1 MARGDLAEI
10 SGSDR
15 QSARERAFR
24 LLAGVV
30 AALVATFAVLA
41 AVFIGYDNSVQWVTH
56 THGVRTG
63 IADVLQGVSDAESA
77 QRAYLITNNER
88 YVSVQQEGRA
98 YALRRLSDLR
108 VMTSDNPDQQRR
120 VTRLAQLVDQRLA
133 IMDQVIATRRMSDT
147 EAAVL
152 VGRSHDAGGV
162 NTQIRKILL
171 EIDQAE
177 AALEDER
184 SRRASALRLA
194 LVVTALTFGFLLIAL
209 FVKAVRDLALDR
221 EVEAETSDRLR
232 ELVRQRTL
240 LLDEVNHRV
249 KNSLQ
254 QIAGVMRLQA
264 RASSNPEVREELEK
278 TISRIIAVGRVH
290 EQVYKAE
297 GRLGVFDAGSYADH
311 LARDLVQ
318 SMGRDDIRLEIETES
333 ALLDLSHA
341 SPIALILN
349 ELITNALKYG
359 CPPEAGPGALRVG
372 FVGEGQSYVLSVA
385 DEGPGL
391 APDAQP
397 ISPSTLGLR
406 AVDALARQ
414 LGGRLEVERPARGA
428 AFRVAFPKAAA

>member
-10 SGSDR
+10 TGSDR

-24 LLAGVV
+24 LLAGAVT
-30 AALVATFAVLA
+30 ALVATFAVLA

-56 THGVRTG
+56 THAVRTG

-77 QRAYLITNNER
+77 QRAYMITNNER
-88 YVSVQQEGRA
+88 YVGVQQEGRA

-108 VMTSDNPDQQRR
+108 VLTADNRPQLRR
-120 VTRLAQLVDQRLA
+120 VTALSQLVDQRLA
-133 IMDQVIATRRMSDT
+133 IMDQVIATRRMSDVD
-147 EAAVL
+147 AAVS
-152 VGRSHDAGGV
+152 VGRRHGAGGI
-162 NTQIRKILL
+162 NIQIRRILS

-177 AALEDER
+177 AQLEAER
-184 SRRASALRLA
+184 ERRASALRLL
-194 LVVTALTFGFLLIAL
+194 LVVTSVTFGLLLIAL

-264 RASSNPEVREELEK
+264 RASNNPEVREELEK
-278 TISRIIAVGRVH
+278 TLARIIAVGRVH

-318 SMGRDDIRLEIETES
+318 SMGREDIRLEIDTES

-359 CPPEAGPGALRVG
+359 CPPEAPGCALRVA
-372 FVGEGQSYVLSVA
+372 FASEGESYVLSVA

-397 ISPSTLGLR
+397 VSANTLGLR
-406 AVDALARQ
+406 AVDALSRQ
-414 LGGRLEVERPARGA
+414 LGGRLEVERPERGA
-428 AFRVAFPKAAA
+428 TFRVRFPKVAA

>member
-10 SGSDR
+10 TGSDR

-41 AVFIGYDNSVQWVTH
+41 VVFIGYDNSVQWVTH
-56 THGVRTG
+56 THSVRTG
-63 IADVLQGVSDAESA
+63 VADVLQGVSDAESA
-77 QRAYLITNNER
+77 QRAYLLTHDER
-88 YVSVQQEGRA
+88 YVAVQQESRA

-108 VMTSDNPDQQRR
+108 VLTSDNPDQQRR
-120 VTRLAQLVDQRLA
+120 VSQLSRLADQRLA
-133 IMDQVIATRRMSDT
+133 IMHQVIATRRLSD
-147 EAAVL
+147 ADVAIA
-152 VGRSHDAGGV
+152 VGRSHGAGEI
-162 NTQIRKILL
+162 NRQIRRILA

-177 AALEDER
+177 GTLEGER
-184 SRRASALRLA
+184 ERRASALRLA
-194 LVVTALTFGFLLIAL
+194 LAVTAVTFGFLLIGL
-209 FVKAVRDLALDR
+209 FVKAVRDLGLDR

-264 RASSNPEVREELEK
+264 RASSSREVREELEK
-278 TISRIIAVGRVH
+278 TIARIIAVGRVH

-318 SMGRDDIRLEIETES
+318 SMGRDDIRLEIETEA

-359 CPPEAGPGALRVG
+359 CPSEANACALRVG
-372 FVGEGQSYVLSVA
+372 FVGEGDSYVLSVA
-385 DEGPGL
+385 DDGPGL

-397 ISPSTLGLR
+397 VSASTLGLR

-428 AFRVAFPKAAA
+428 SFRVRFPRQAA